1 MENQVKIHDDEYYYK
16 IVRKNIKKFRKE
28 NNLTQQQLADM
39 IDLTRQYIA
48 DAENEKRNKHF
59 TIALLGR
66 IADAL
71 DIDII
76 EFFK

>member
-1 MENQVKIHDDEYYYK
+1 MDKQERTHDDEYYYS
-16 IVRKNIKKFRKE
+16 IARKNIRKFRKE
-28 NNLTQQQLADM
+28 HNLTQQQLADM

-48 DAENEKRNKHF
+48 DAENENRNKHF

-71 DIDII
+71 EIDIT